1 MTEILFYHM
10 HQPIEKAL
18 PALLEKTLQRGWK
31 AVVCVG
37 NEERMAALDESL
49 WTYREDSFLPHG
61 TERDG
66 DAERQPVLLT
76 VSDTAPNRANV
87 LFLVENAPAEALLN
101 GAGYDR
107 IVLMFDGND
116 EEQIGKARE
125 DWKKTRA
132 AKLDATYWQQ
142 SELGSWEKKA

>member
-18 PALLEKTLQRGWK
+18 PALLEKTLQRGWR
-31 AVVCVG
+31 AVVRVG
-37 NEERMAALDESL
+37 DEDRLAALDETL

-61 TERDG
+61 TEKDA

-76 VSDTAPNRANV
+76 SSASTPNKANV
-87 LFLVENAPAEALLN
+87 LFLVENAPSEALIEP
-101 GAGYDR
+101 GHYER

-116 EEQIGKARE
+116 EDQIGKARE

-132 AKLDATYWQQ
+132 AKLEATYWQQ
-142 SELGSWEKKA
+142 SEQGSWEKKA